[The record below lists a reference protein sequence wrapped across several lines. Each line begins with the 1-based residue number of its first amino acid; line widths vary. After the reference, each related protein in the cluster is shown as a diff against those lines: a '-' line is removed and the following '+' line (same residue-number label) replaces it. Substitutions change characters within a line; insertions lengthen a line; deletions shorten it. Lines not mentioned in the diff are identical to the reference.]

1 MNPILA
7 SILESRKGHY
17 VHSLEVSDIYELQC
31 CIDILY
37 DELIADYDINTFI
50 DFITSM
56 SLYCLDEDFED
67 EVYNFDII
75 DYINNL

>member
-7 SILESRKGHY
+7 NILESRKGHY
-17 VHSLEVSDIYELQC
+17 VHAIEVNNIYELQSS
-31 CIDILY
+31 IDSLY
-37 DELIADYDINTFI
+37 NELIEDYDINTFI

-56 SLYCLDEDFED
+56 SIYCLDEDFEE

-75 DYINNL
+75 EYINNY